1 MDISQISNAQTQAAQ
16 TNATTTANQDMG
28 KAEFLSLLVAQLQN
42 QDPLSPMD
50 SQDFAAQLAQF
61 SSLEQL
67 SDINNSLK
75 NSSDMDMLLTSS
87 INNTMAANFIGKE
100 VSSYGDNLSLVSGG
114 TSPVDFILQDFSDE
128 VTVKI
133 YDPAGNLVRTMETHG
148 LESGKQ
154 SLTWDGKHDQG
165 AELPGGN
172 YRFEIDAIN
181 SDGDSVG
188 SVSVSKGIV
197 SSVRYANGTAVLIV
211 NGKEV
216 SLADVLEIG

>member
-16 TNATTTANQDMG
+16 TTTPANQNMG
-28 KAEFLSLLVAQLQN
+28 KAEFLSLLVTQLQN

-67 SDINNSLK
+67 SDINASLK

-133 YDPAGNLVRTMETHG
+133 YDPAGNLVRTMDSHG
-148 LESGKQ
+148 LEGGKQ
-154 SLTWDGKHDQG
+154 SLTWDGKNDQG
-165 AELPGGN
+165 SALPGGN
-172 YRFEIDAIN
+172 YRFEIDAKN
-181 SDGDSVG
+181 SNGDSVG

>member
-16 TNATTTANQDMG
+16 TTTSANQDMG

-42 QDPLSPMD
+42 QDPLSPME

-67 SDINNSLK
+67 SDINTSLK
-75 NSSDMDMLLTSS
+75 NSSDMDMMLTSS
-87 INNTMAANFIGKE
+87 INNTMAANFVGKE

-114 TSPVDFILQDFSDE
+114 TTPVDFILQDFSDE

-133 YDPAGNLVRTMETHG
+133 YDPAGNLVRTMEAHG
-148 LESGKQ
+148 LEGGKQ
-154 SLTWDGKHDQG
+154 SLTWDGKNNQG
-165 AELPGGN
+165 EVMPGGN
-172 YRFEIDAIN
+172 YRVEIEAKN

>member
-1 MDISQISNAQTQAAQ
+1 MDVSQVNNVQTQTAQ
-16 TNATTTANQDMG
+16 TNAVSNPEMG

-67 SDINNSLK
+67 SDINASLK
-75 NSSDMDMLLTSS
+75 SSSDMDMMLTSS
-87 INNTMAANFIGKE
+87 INNTMAAGFIGKE
-100 VSSYGDNLSLVSGG
+100 VSSYGDNLALITDGSA
-114 TSPVDFILQDFSDE
+114 PVNFILQDYSDE
-128 VTVKI
+128 VNVKI
-133 YDPAGNLVRTMETHG
+133 YDAAGNLVRTMQAHG
-148 LESGKQ
+148 LEGGNQ
-154 SLTWDGKHDQG
+154 SLSWDGKNDAG
-165 AELPGGN
+165 SAVPGGN
-172 YRFEIDAIN
+172 YRFEIEAKDSN
-181 SDGDSVG
+181 GNSVG